1 MAHHTGHRGRPG
13 LSSANLVA
21 TDTIAAIAT
30 ATARAALGIVRVSGP
45 TALAIARTIAA
56 PEPLARHAAYR
67 SFRSSSGDILD
78 TGILIYFP
86 GPNSATGEDVCEFH
100 AHGNPLVLQE
110 LLQQICRLGARLAH
124 PGEFSERAYRNGKI
138 DLAQAE
144 AIADFIDSRSMRAAR
159 SAMRS
164 LSGEFSA
171 RVYNLI
177 EQLTTARVAIEGA
190 IDFPDDVPG
199 TQLAAELILRSTLID
214 QELAG
219 LLRSGRQGARLN
231 TGYTVALV
239 GAPNVGKST
248 LLNRLAGTDR
258 AIVSDTPGTT
268 RDLIEVDLVLQDLTL
283 RLVDTAGLRTAG
295 NAIEQE
301 GIRRTTSVMATADIV
316 LLVTD
321 TPDLIDPAAQLAQL
335 GYREVLAVAVIVVH
349 NKADLRGPPPV
360 APLATSTAHV
370 SLSAREGTGIDAL
383 TAAIAKALGVSVADE
398 TEFIARTRHIVA
410 LEQARAELQ
419 PIDFELA
426 AAAPELAAEAL
437 RRAALALAAITG
449 GGDSEELLGQIFARF
464 CIGK

>member
-1 MAHHTGHRGRPG
+1 MAHHAGHRGRAD
-13 LSSANLVA
+13 LSGANLAA

-45 TALAIARTIAA
+45 AALAIARIIAA
-56 PEPLARHAAYR
+56 PEPVARHAAYR
-67 SFRSSSGDILD
+67 SFRSDGGGILD

-86 GPNSATGEDVCEFH
+86 GPTSATGEDVCEFH
-100 AHGNPLVLQE
+100 GHGNPLVLQE

-164 LSGEFSA
+164 LSGEFST
-171 RVYNLI
+171 RVHNLL
-177 EQLTTARVAIEGA
+177 EQLMTARVSIEGA

-199 TQLAAELILRSTLID
+199 NQLASELVSRSAIVD

-283 RLVDTAGLRTAG
+283 RLVDTAGLRTVG

-301 GIRRTTSVMATADIV
+301 GIRRATAMMSTADLV

-321 TPDLIDPAAQLAQL
+321 TPDLIDPAAQLVQL
-335 GYREVLAVAVIVVH
+335 GYREVLQVAIIVVH
-349 NKADLRGPPPV
+349 NKADLRGPAPAV
-360 APLATSTAHV
+360 PLALLATHV

-383 TAAIAKALGVSVADE
+383 TAAIAKALGVAVADE

-426 AAAPELAAEAL
+426 VAAPELAAEAL
-437 RRAALALAAITG
+437 RRATLALAAIAG